1 MGFARVQPIL
11 GAAPQL
17 EQISRVVAGM
27 TVDSAGQL
35 FRESM
40 LSVNDGE
47 KLAVPTRGS
56 FMALPLAQQQLIFA
70 WSGDIPL
77 TRNDILSH
85 YLHLREISKR
95 LHEEVLKSISGDA
108 LLNHARRLG
117 LAQGKTLL
125 LEDMDEMYYV
135 YDLAV
140 YTAPTDRSRAIDR
153 YAKSAKFEAQSDERL
168 MLDAMRRSQFAILLI
183 EQRHDAV
190 GLIATD
196 ILRNSKVWLLDVGLE
211 HSMDNG
217 ELIATRLLTP
227 GPFSMTAGVNVPFEI
242 EMLEPICMILP
253 QRMANSKLTRIAD
266 DRRFAEAVYKVGLA
280 DGVMDRIAYLDVAD
294 RA

>member
-1 MGFARVQPIL
+1 
-11 GAAPQL
+11 
-17 EQISRVVAGM
+17 
-27 TVDSAGQL
+27 
-35 FRESM
+35 
-40 LSVNDGE
+40 
-47 KLAVPTRGS
+47 
-56 FMALPLAQQQLIFA
+56 MALPLAQQQPILA
-70 WSGDIPL
+70 WGGDMPL
-77 TRNDILSH
+77 TGKDTLAR

-95 LHEEVLKSISGDA
+95 LHEGVLESISGDT
-108 LLNHARRLG
+108 LLSHARRLG

-140 YTAPTDRSRAIDR
+140 YTAPPDRSRAIDR
-153 YAKSAKFEAQSDERL
+153 YAKSVKFEAQSDERL
-168 MLDAMRRSQFAILLI
+168 ILDAMRMSQFAILLI
-183 EQRHDAV
+183 EQRHDMV

-211 HSMDNG
+211 SSMNDG

-242 EMLEPICMILP
+242 EMLEPICMLLP
-253 QRMANSKLTRIAD
+253 QRLGNRKLSRIAE

-280 DGVMDRIAYLDVAD
+280 DGVMNRLTYLDLPERV
-294 RA
+294 